1 MTKNKTTKGNAAA
14 KRIRMLQD
22 KKLKYFMENRSG
34 EFRMKIINSAKHAA
48 STKEPKVR
56 VTPRNVD
63 QFVEDD
69 DGA

>member
-22 KKLKYFMENRSG
+22 KKLKYFMENRQG
-34 EFRMKIINSAKHAA
+34 EFRMRVID
-48 STKEPKVR
+48 TKRSEPKV
-56 VTPRNVD
+56 TPKNVD
-63 QFVEDD
+63 QFMEDD

>member
-34 EFRMKIINSAKHAA
+34 EFRMKVID
-48 STKEPKVR
+48 TKEPKVR

>member
-22 KKLKYFMENRSG
+22 KKLKYFMENRQG
-34 EFRMKIINSAKHAA
+34 EFRMRVIDNKRN
-48 STKEPKVR
+48 EPKV
-56 VTPRNVD
+56 TPKNVD
-63 QFVEDD
+63 RFMEDD